1 MDPRP
6 FHGPGHNSLE
16 PVKVVEGRMD
26 DFQIPIRIPAEL
38 APLRP
43 RWGWSSRNLAFPS
56 PEITLGAMNRGSR
69 PRWGVESMNWPN
81 LMKRVHS
88 LIHPSLEITW

>member
-1 MDPRP
+1 MGMEFEESGFPR
-6 FHGPGHNSLE
+6 
-16 PVKVVEGRMD
+16 
-26 DFQIPIRIPAEL
+26 
-38 APLRP
+38 
-43 RWGWSSRNLAFPS
+43 

-88 LIHPSLEITW
+88 LIHPSLEITWYFGLPNWLSMGIGGTKGKNLHAQMRFAS